1 MITMR
6 VCIFNLAVFCV
17 LIIGPWTGTALSQTV
32 NNIAPSESQ
41 IDFSKSDIV
50 VNKATIFRNKPT
62 IFNKDDGIVN
72 HAIYFDF
79 GSIVFVRSDR
89 GFDPEVMGK
98 NDFHSQ
104 VQSIYGTKSKI
115 IEDYQLTKSK
125 HGKLAYMIIHDN
137 ALDGLCFEFIVLN
150 GRLFN
155 ATKNLLMGVFCSIS
169 ETPEDLK
176 QRALRQLDLIELKS

>member
-1 MITMR
+1 MR
-6 VCIFNLAVFCV
+6 VCILNLAVFCA

-41 IDFSKSDIV
+41 IDFSQSDIV
-50 VNKATIFRNKPT
+50 VDKATISKNKATM
-62 IFNKDDGIVN
+62 FNENDGIVY
-72 HAIYFDF
+72 HTIYFDY

-89 GFDPEVMGK
+89 GFKPEVMGK
-98 NDFHSQ
+98 NVFHSQ
-104 VQSIYGTKSKI
+104 VQSIYGPKSKI

-155 ATKNLLMGVFCSIS
+155 ATKNLLVGNFCSVS

>member
-1 MITMR
+1 VITMR
-6 VCIFNLAVFCV
+6 VCIINFAVFCA
-17 LIIGPWTGTALSQTV
+17 LLIGPWTGTALSQTAK
-32 NNIAPSESQ
+32 NIPPSESQ
-41 IDFSKSDIV
+41 IDFSQSGLV
-50 VNKATIFRNKPT
+50 VNEATISNE
-62 IFNKDDGIVN
+62 DDGIVN
-72 HAIYFDF
+72 HAIYFDY

-89 GFDPEVMGK
+89 GFKPEVMGK

-137 ALDGLCFEFIVLN
+137 ALNGLCFEFIVLN

-155 ATKNLLMGVFCSIS
+155 ATKNLLMGVFCTIS

-176 QRALRQLDLIELKS
+176 QRALRELNLIELKS